1 MIFADLWVW
10 FNTKKPWIWLLEAA
24 LLRWPNRSEEVGLS
38 PFWGCLSGYS
48 YHRGY
53 VQVSMKWVGSQ
64 NVVKIP
70 FHPLVYHHFSCQSSP
85 STLGYGGFHDVP
97 CRQTLT
103 YCGWASEILHQLKT
117 VVNIPLFLGFQPS
130 EIGGAGFRWPIHRM
144 VPVFV
149 DLDLCLLWFRW
160 AYSNA
165 ATSLDWCLCVVYRN
179 YPKRPSFSG

>member
-117 VVNIPLFLGFQPS
+117 VVNIPLSSIIYRVYRVSTIQNWWFLGF
-130 EIGGAGFRWPIHRM
+130 
-144 VPVFV
+144 
-149 DLDLCLLWFRW
+149 RW
-160 AYSNA
+160 ATHSISSPIDDWQNVVP
-165 ATSLDWCLCVVYRN
+165 SLDDPMEHTTEIHSHRFKMVQMCV
-179 YPKRPSFSG
+179 